1 MMRPIVP
8 NDTPG
13 LLSVCEQAGVFSMD
27 EMPEL
32 QRLFDDYHEKNIHA
46 GHLAFTEDEG
56 GLLVGVVYLAPKQF
70 TDRTW
75 EMLMIM
81 IAGSHQGQGLG
92 TRMLLETEE
101 HLRKVNGRL
110 LLIETIS
117 IPELEQTRQFYRKH
131 GYSEVALVPNYYAN
145 GQGRVSFVKHL

>member
-1 MMRPIVP
+1 MMRPILP
-8 NDTPG
+8 SDTPG
-13 LLSVCEQAGVFSMD
+13 LVSVCEQAGVFSMD

-32 QRLFDDYHEKNIHA
+32 QMLFDDYHEKNVHA
-46 GHLAFTEDEG
+46 GHLAFAEEEG

-81 IAGSHQGQGLG
+81 IVGSRQGQGLG
-92 TRMLLETEE
+92 TRMLLEVEE
-101 HLRKVNGRL
+101 QLRKVNARL

-117 IPELEQTRQFYRKH
+117 IPELEQTRQFYRKN
-131 GYSEVALVPNYYAN
+131 GYSEVALVPDYYAN